1 MKKFVVFFA
10 VALLVCAGSA
20 QAVPTLLVDLGT
32 PGGESVP
39 GATLAEWGRS
49 WPKAD
54 PTNPLSPKQGGWGG
68 FGSTPSVDSKFP
80 AAPSTYDYQCRS
92 VWGPNPDTTNYAEI
106 AYSVPIV
113 MVAIRHL
120 DGSGNDSFKVEVD
133 GVLWDSYTAGV
144 NKPGTGEYWNY
155 TTFSGTPGS
164 TMRITVTAPAWDYQ
178 TSWGQLGIDRVE
190 ATLIPAPGAILLGS
204 IGVGLVGWLR
214 RRRSL

>member
-1 MKKFVVFFA
+1 MKKRIVVFFA

-20 QAVPTLLVDLGT
+20 KAVPTLVVDLGT

-39 GATLAEWGRS
+39 GATLNEWGRS
-49 WPKAD
+49 WPKAT
-54 PTNPLSPKQGGWGG
+54 PTSPPQGGWGG
-68 FGSTPSVDSKFP
+68 FGSGVDNKFP

-92 VWGPNPDTTNYAEI
+92 VWGPDPDTSNYGEI
-106 AYSVPIV
+106 AYSVPIE

-133 GVLWDSYTAGV
+133 GALWGSYAAGV
-144 NKPGTGEYWNY
+144 NKPGSGEYWNY

-164 TMRITVTAPAWDYQ
+164 TLRITVTADAWTYQ
-178 TSWGQLGIDRVE
+178 SSWGQLGIDRVE
-190 ATLIPAPGAILLGS
+190 ATPIPAPGAILLGS

-214 RRRSL
+214 RRRSF